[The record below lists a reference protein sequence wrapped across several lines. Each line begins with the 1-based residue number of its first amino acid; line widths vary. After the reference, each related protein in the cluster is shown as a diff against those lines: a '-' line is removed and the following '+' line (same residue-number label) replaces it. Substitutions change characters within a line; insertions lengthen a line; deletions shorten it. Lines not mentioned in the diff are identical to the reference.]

1 MDRGINRRAM
11 VDLWLGHLAADLSQ
25 GALPAILVFL
35 KPTLHLSYTRTA
47 AVVLTA
53 TLTSSLA
60 QPLFGRW
67 SDRRPAAWLMPA
79 GVALSGAGIGV
90 AALSHDYA
98 LLILVVAVS
107 GLGVGALDRKSTR
120 LNSSHRL

>member
-1 MDRGINRRAM
+1 M
-11 VDLWLGHLAADLSQ
+11 VDLWLGHLPADFAQ

-47 AVVLTA
+47 VVVLAA

-67 SDRRPAAWLMPA
+67 SDRRPVAWLMPA

-90 AALSHDYA
+90 ASLAHSYP
-98 LLILVVAVS
+98 LLLLVVGAS
-107 GLGVGALDRKSTR
+107 GLGVGAFHPEAMKVARHASGTR
-120 LNSSHRL
+120 RASGM

>member
-1 MDRGINRRAM
+1 M

-47 AVVLTA
+47 AVVLAA
-53 TLTSSLA
+53 TMTSSIA

-67 SDRRPAAWLMPA
+67 ADRRVTAWLMPA
-79 GVALSGAGIGV
+79 GVALSGIGIALAG
-90 AALSHDYA
+90 LSHNYA
-98 LLILVVAVS
+98 LLLVVVASRAS
-107 GLGVGALDRKSTR
+107 GSARSTR
-120 LNSSHRL
+120 RR